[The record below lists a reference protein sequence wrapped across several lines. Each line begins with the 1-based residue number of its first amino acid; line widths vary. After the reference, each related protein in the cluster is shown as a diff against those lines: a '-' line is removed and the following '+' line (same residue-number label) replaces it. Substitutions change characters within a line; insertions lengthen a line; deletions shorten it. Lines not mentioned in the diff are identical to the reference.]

1 MEKSACSY
9 LDLLPAALVLIH
21 RLTGLR
27 YGLPH
32 VGDDL
37 RHLGKTG
44 QSADGWME
52 SNRAVEDSL
61 VEKATYSLDAPLVV
75 RDEGEELFSEEED
88 QRGRSLGEAQHL
100 LQHRQNAFPMKHKN
114 RE

>member
-1 MEKSACSY
+1 MGSLTSEMISATWERR
-9 LDLLPAALVLIH
+9 AKVL
-21 RLTGLR
+21 
-27 YGLPH
+27 
-32 VGDDL
+32 
-37 RHLGKTG
+37 
-44 QSADGWME
+44 DGWME
-52 SNRAVEDSL
+52 SNRAVGDSL
-61 VEKATYSLDAPLVV
+61 VEKATYSLDAPLVI